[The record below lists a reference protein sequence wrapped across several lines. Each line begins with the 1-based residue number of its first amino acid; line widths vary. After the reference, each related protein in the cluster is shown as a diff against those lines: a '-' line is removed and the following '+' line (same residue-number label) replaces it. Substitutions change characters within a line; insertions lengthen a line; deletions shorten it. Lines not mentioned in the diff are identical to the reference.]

1 MALTTVWWL
10 RFLPV
15 EWRLLPGGYVGSED
29 RALRPE
35 SLVSPEVPATNL
47 KNPGFARA
55 PNIAGT
61 STSLVCTLE
70 IKVLKFH
77 GQVQVSL

>member
-1 MALTTVWWL
+1 MSLTAVWWL

-35 SLVSPEVPATNL
+35 SLVSPEVLATSL
-47 KNPGFARA
+47 KHPGFARA

-61 STSLVCTLE
+61 SAALVCILE
-70 IKVLKFH
+70 IKVLKLH